1 MLQTLWRWKYVIAIV
16 IIFAV
21 IGTIHFTS
29 SVRDQLTFGERVMRD
44 VVAPVQRLFMKAN
57 HFFDNVYSSLAE
69 LGSIRERNQELE
81 ELVLSLQQEVN
92 QLAEYRRENVW
103 LREALDFKDTAEFEL
118 MVAEVIGR
126 SPNNW
131 MRSITINKGS
141 KQGVQQGMAVVSAS
155 GIVGTVQ
162 EVTSRTATVL
172 LSTDPASAVGGLVQ
186 KTGDLLLVEGDSNLS
201 GRLIAKPL
209 NRDMNLAVGD
219 MVVTSGLSWYF
230 PKGIAIG
237 VVTEV
242 VEGKYEYIDYAVIEP
257 AVDFSRLEYV
267 FVVLQDTD

>member
-141 KQGVQQGMAVVSAS
+141 KQGVKQGMAVVSAS